1 MPLPSLVP
9 LLIPALYVVLAVA
22 LKRKYL
28 RTRDAGF
35 IWLGVAVVLWP
46 LASRLLDR
54 VLLDR
59 IVSGHSTGGMTLGE
73 IATLAGSI
81 QQLIAIGLSLVA
93 VLYLSRTN
101 IGRALQPAA

>member
-9 LLIPALYVVLAVA
+9 LLLPALSIALVVVLT
-22 LKRKYL
+22 RKYL

-59 IVSGHSTGGMTLGE
+59 IISGHLIGRMTVGE
-73 IATLAGSI
+73 IATLVGSI
-81 QQLIAIGLSLVA
+81 QQLIASGLLLIA
-93 VLYLSRTN
+93 V
-101 IGRALQPAA
+101 LQPAA